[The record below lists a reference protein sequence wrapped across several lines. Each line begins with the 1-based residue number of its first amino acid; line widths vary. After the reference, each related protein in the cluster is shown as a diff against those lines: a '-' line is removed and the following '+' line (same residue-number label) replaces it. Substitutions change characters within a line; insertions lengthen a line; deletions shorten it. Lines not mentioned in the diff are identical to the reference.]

1 MDLRTNTY
9 KSVNV
14 FTDKVLLNIH
24 VDKERRYALKKRAL
38 KRWIYSH
45 GYTQREVAKK
55 LHMTTEKFKRKL
67 SRKEVFNVEQICCLV
82 YLMGAWDAFH
92 VIYFPTFKERSR
104 VYYETFGKKWRKRR
118 KQIGYGRS
126 KKVGE

>member
-1 MDLRTNTY
+1 MGLSVNTY
-9 KSVNV
+9 KSVNI
-14 FTDKVLLNIH
+14 FTNKVVLNIDVH
-24 VDKERRYALKKRAL
+24 GARRYALKKRAL

-104 VYYETFGKKWRKRR
+104 VYYETFGKKCIGR
-118 KQIGYGRS
+118 KQTEDERS
-126 KKVGE
+126 KKGGE

>member
-38 KRWIYSH
+38 KRWIYLH
-45 GYTQREVAKK
+45 GYTQREIAKK
-55 LHMTTEKFKRKL
+55 LHMSTKKFKRKL
-67 SRKEVFNVEQICCLV
+67 AQKKVFNVEQICRLV
-82 YLMGAWDAFH
+82 YLMGAWTAFH

-104 VYYETFGKKWRKRR
+104 VYNEVFGKKCRNRR
-118 KQIGYGRS
+118 KQTEYGRS